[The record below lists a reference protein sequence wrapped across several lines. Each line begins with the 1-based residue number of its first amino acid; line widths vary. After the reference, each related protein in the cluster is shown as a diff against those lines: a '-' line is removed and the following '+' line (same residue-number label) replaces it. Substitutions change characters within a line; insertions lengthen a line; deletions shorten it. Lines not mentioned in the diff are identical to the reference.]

1 MPALDERA
9 ATAGVGEVAPP
20 SIEVRPDFF
29 RCSYRA
35 RATPPFDAQHVS
47 PCVRHEF
54 FVRCVPRSRL
64 VPCRF
69 GFLHTLTCVG
79 MGLEGASQ
87 SKFLVDFD

>member
-20 SIEVRPDFF
+20 SIEVRPDLF
-29 RCSYRA
+29 RRSYRA

-54 FVRCVPRSRL
+54 FVRFVLPSRL
-64 VPCRF
+64 LPNRF
-69 GFLHTLTCVG
+69 GILHTPTCAG
-79 MGLEGASQ
+79 MGL
-87 SKFLVDFD
+87 